1 MNRIINKG
9 WFSMVILV
17 MLSVG
22 CSFESYPISKTEDGK
37 LQVVATTTIVAD
49 LVNQVGGD
57 VIELSTL
64 IPPGS
69 DPHSF
74 EPTPQDIAKVAD
86 ADVIFANG
94 AGLEEFLDVLIESA
108 GAMERVVHVSEGI
121 DFIQIEGAHA
131 EEEHEEGEGEHED
144 EEAQHGHSHEGIDP
158 HTWTDPNNVII
169 WVDNIQKT
177 LSELDGAHAAVY
189 QENAQKIQ
197 HELKDLDAWIKEQ
210 VKSVPV
216 EDRLIVTDHKLFSYF
231 ARQYDFTQVG
241 AIFPGYSTLSS
252 PSAKQLA
259 ELEDAIRQYDV
270 KAVLVGNTVNPDLAQ
285 RVAEDTGTKLIFI
298 YTGSL
303 SDEQSNEVSSYLD
316 YMRYNVGAILEGLK

>member
-1 MNRIINKG
+1 
-9 WFSMVILV
+9 
-17 MLSVG
+17 LS
-22 CSFESYPISKTEDGK
+22 
-37 LQVVATTTIVAD
+37 A
-49 LVNQVGGD
+49 
-57 VIELSTL
+57 L

-108 GAMERVVHVSEGI
+108 GATERVVHVSEGV
-121 DFIQIEGAHA
+121 DFIHKEGANA
-131 EEEHEEGEGEHED
+131 EEEHEDEGDEGEEHV
-144 EEAQHGHSHEGIDP
+144 HEGIDP

-169 WVDNIQKT
+169 WTDNIQKT
-177 LSELDGAHAAVY
+177 MSELDSVHAAVY
-189 QENAQKIQ
+189 QENAKKYQQ
-197 HELKDLDAWIKEQ
+197 ELKDLDAWIKEQ
-210 VKSVPV
+210 VKTAPV

-252 PSAKQLA
+252 PSAKELA

-270 KAVLVGNTVNPDLAQ
+270 KAVLVGNTVNPDLAE
-285 RVAEDTGTKLIFI
+285 RVAEDTGTKLVFIF
-298 YTGSL
+298 TGSL
-303 SDEQSNEVSSYLD
+303 SDENSNEVSSYVD

>member
-1 MNRIINKG
+1 
-9 WFSMVILV
+9 
-17 MLSVG
+17 
-22 CSFESYPISKTEDGK
+22 
-37 LQVVATTTIVAD
+37 VVATTTIVAD
-49 LVNQVGGD
+49 VVKQVGGD
-57 VIELSTL
+57 RIELIAL

-86 ADVIFANG
+86 ADVVFANG

-108 GAMERVVHVSEGI
+108 GATERVVHVSEGI
-121 DFIQIEGAHA
+121 DFIQIESAHA
-131 EEEHEEGEGEHED
+131 EEEQEGE
-144 EEAQHGHSHEGIDP
+144 EEEHGHKHEGVDP
-158 HTWTDPNNVII
+158 HTWTEPNNVII

-189 QENAQKIQ
+189 QENAQKYQ
-197 HELKDLDAWIKEQ
+197 QELKDLDAWIKEQ
-210 VKSVPV
+210 VKTMPV

-252 PSAKQLA
+252 PSAKELA
-259 ELEDAIRQYDV
+259 ALEDAIRQYDV
-270 KAVLVGNTVNPDLAQ
+270 KAVLVGNTVNPDLAE